1 MYGTVAKLMV
11 KAGKIE
17 ELIHHMN
24 VEYKNMPGAKDI
36 FMYQMD
42 EEANMMFI
50 AVVFSDKNSYI
61 ENSERPESN
70 VQYEKMMEFLDA
82 EPEWHDGQVIFNRK
96 FT

>member
-17 ELIHHMN
+17 ELKNHMN
-24 VEYKNMPGAKDI
+24 IEYKNMPGALDI
-36 FMYQMD
+36 LMYQTD
-42 EEANMMFI
+42 EDVHTMYI

-61 ENSERPESN
+61 ENSESPESN
-70 VQYEKMMEFLDA
+70 VQYEKLMEFLEA
-82 EPEWHDGQVIFNRK
+82 EPEWHDGQVIFNRR